1 MPEYIFVRSE
11 NEYASAAFLFKEY
24 AAWLNIDLGFQNFS
38 EELKGL
44 QNMYALPEGGIIL
57 SKNDNEFT
65 GCIAIRKIDKNTAEL
80 KRMYVKPA
88 FQHRGIGSGLLNEA
102 ILLAAKIGYK
112 KIRLDT
118 LSNMTPAIKLYKNIG
133 FYEIPAYYFNP
144 ESTAVYFEKTLT
156 D

>member
-1 MPEYIFVRSE
+1 MPEYIYVTTE
-11 NEYASAAFLFKEY
+11 EEYATAASLFSQY
-24 AAWLNIDLGFQNFS
+24 AAWLNIDLTFQNFT
-38 EELKGL
+38 EELKIL
-44 QNMYALPEGGIIL
+44 QNMYAPPSGGIIL
-57 SKNDNEFT
+57 SKNGNDYT
-65 GCIAIRKIDKNTAEL
+65 GCIAIRKIDTDTAEL

-88 FQHRGIGSGLLNEA
+88 FQQKGIGARLLHEA
-102 ILLAAKIGYK
+102 ILLAKEYGYK

-118 LSNMTPAIKLYKNIG
+118 LSNMTPAIDLYKKVG

>member
-1 MPEYIFVRSE
+1 MPEYIFVLSE
-11 NEYASAAFLFKEY
+11 EEYAAAASLFKEY

-38 EELKGL
+38 DELQDL
-44 QNMYALPEGGIIL
+44 QNMYALPEGGILL
-57 SKNDNEFT
+57 SKNENEFT
-65 GCIAIRKIDKNTAEL
+65 GCIAIRKIDTETAEL

-88 FQHRGIGSGLLNEA
+88 FQQKGIGARLLHEA
-102 ILLAAKIGYK
+102 ILLAKEYGYK

-118 LSNMTPAIKLYKNIG
+118 LSNMTPAIKLYKNVG

-144 ESTAVYFEKTLT
+144 ESTAVYFEKILT